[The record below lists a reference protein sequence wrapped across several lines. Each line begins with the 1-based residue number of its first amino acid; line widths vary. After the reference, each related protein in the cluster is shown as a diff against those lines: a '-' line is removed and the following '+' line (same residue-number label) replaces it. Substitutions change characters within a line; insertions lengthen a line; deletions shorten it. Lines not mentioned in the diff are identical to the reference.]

1 MKNINAFI
9 DQKKD
14 ANEALISKLIEEGY
28 ACFSIT

>member
-1 MKNINAFI
+1 MLLLIR
-9 DQKKD
+9 KKD